1 MSNILES
8 KFVGEPD
15 STFEKMNLDA
25 EGHKVTIFFEK
36 LRLTFQ
42 AIDMHDYASMEMVLQ
57 RFIKEKPHFVM
68 LPLAVDNNILRT

>member
-1 MSNILES
+1 
-8 KFVGEPD
+8 
-15 STFEKMNLDA
+15 MNLDA